1 VWARVAAAG
10 RAGEDATHSSA
21 EGLERRAAGAGA
33 RAARARARMPPA
45 GGGSS
50 GACLRAARVDPGMAA
65 PLREVTCC
73 SASQVVRTLDEEVKR
88 KVEAGCAGR
97 RSKHGAELLV
107 GELRKRKVKLYYSIG
122 LFG

>member
-1 VWARVAAAG
+1 
-10 RAGEDATHSSA
+10 
-21 EGLERRAAGAGA
+21 
-33 RAARARARMPPA
+33 M
-45 GGGSS
+45 
-50 GACLRAARVDPGMAA
+50 DPGVAA
-65 PLREVTCC
+65 PLREATCC
-73 SASQVVRTLDEEVKR
+73 SASLPGCCSASRVVRTLDEEVKR

>member
-1 VWARVAAAG
+1 V
-10 RAGEDATHSSA
+10 RA
-21 EGLERRAAGAGA
+21 
-33 RAARARARMPPA
+33 
-45 GGGSS
+45 
-50 GACLRAARVDPGMAA
+50 
-65 PLREVTCC
+65 
-73 SASQVVRTLDEEVKR
+73 LDEEVKR